1 MALAFSPALSH
12 CAPDRNASMAVRG
25 GAAAMAVVALVPS
38 NALSGTAIRQ
48 VPRRLAPR
56 RPAPIIVT
64 RNGSLAIRITRL
76 LARPAR
82 MGDRAVDGRPHLLGV
97 FP

>member
-12 CAPDRNASMAVRG
+12 YAPERNASIAVSG

-38 NALSGTAIRQ
+38 NALAGMATRQ
-48 VPRRLAPR
+48 APRRL
-56 RPAPIIVT
+56 APIIVT
-64 RNGSLAIRITRL
+64 RNESLAIRITRL
-76 LARPAR
+76 LAGPAR
-82 MGDRAVDGRPHLLGV
+82 MGDRAVDGRSHLLGV